1 MHHVKPTIQRENG
14 KTKSGKGFS
23 PNELAKA
30 GINKLQAKELGL
42 SVDYRRKTAHDINIE
57 ALKAQAKP
65 AKSVTAKK
73 TTA

>member
-42 SVDYRRKTAHDINIE
+42 SVDYRRKTAHDSNIE
-57 ALKAQAKP
+57 VLKAHAKP